1 MPYII
6 QNMFIL
12 LPPVLFAAT
21 IYMCLGRIIH
31 LLQADHLSR
40 IRPNRLTKTFVG
52 FDLLSFFV
60 QGNSAP
66 FSALASKNPIFPKL
80 GQALVLIGLA
90 IQLMSFS
97 VFFYIAM
104 KFHRSVRATPT
115 QASYQV
121 DQSWHK
127 VMYMLYSTSVLIIVR
142 SVFRVAEFAMGNNG
156 YLLSNEWPLY
166 VFDTIPMLVVCLLFF
181 VWYPACLA
189 GVKTKGHPDPGM
201 ELDGQVSEERF
212 ISKH

>member
-1 MPYII
+1 
-6 QNMFIL
+6 
-12 LPPVLFAAT
+12 
-21 IYMCLGRIIH
+21 
-31 LLQADHLSR
+31 
-40 IRPNRLTKTFVG
+40 
-52 FDLLSFFV
+52 
-60 QGNSAP
+60 
-66 FSALASKNPIFPKL
+66 
-80 GQALVLIGLA
+80 
-90 IQLMSFS
+90 
-97 VFFYIAM
+97 
-104 KFHRSVRATPT
+104 
-115 QASYQV
+115 
-121 DQSWHK
+121 
-127 VMYMLYSTSVLIIVR
+127 MLYSTSVLIIVR